1 MGEESDITYSNFT
14 IFPSTVSQV
23 ELTFKV
29 AKCKS
34 LFSLMKNELINV

>member
-1 MGEESDITYSNFT
+1 MGEESDIMYSVFT
-14 IFPSTVSQV
+14 IFPSTASQV
-23 ELTFKV
+23 ELTFKI